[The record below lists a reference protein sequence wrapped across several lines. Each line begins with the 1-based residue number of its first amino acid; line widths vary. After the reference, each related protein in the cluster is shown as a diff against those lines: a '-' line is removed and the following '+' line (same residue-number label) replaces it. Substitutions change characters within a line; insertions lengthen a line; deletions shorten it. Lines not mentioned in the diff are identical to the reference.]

1 MLRIYTSGE
10 SSVSLFYHLW
20 APSNR
25 RRLLP
30 KWARSLTQY
39 GSSMSREQLVVE
51 RARRAFQTGMSKP
64 LKFRVHQLKNL
75 HRFITERRKDIADA
89 VNKDLNKVK
98 LFETLGLEGEID
110 VAVER
115 LAEWAAPRPVE
126 KSLLTILDEVYIQPE
141 PLGVVLI
148 IGAWNYPWA
157 VTLQP
162 LVAAIAAGNAA
173 VVKPSE
179 VSSHSAKV
187 MEELLP
193 LYLDKELYPV
203 VCGGVSETQELLR
216 QRFDHIFYTGN
227 STVGKLVMEAAAR
240 HLTPVTLEL
249 GGKSPCYI
257 DKDVDLRVACRRITW
272 GKFVNCGQTCIAPD
286 YILCE
291 PSIQDRVV
299 EEIRKC
305 ITEFYTDDPK
315 SFEDYGR
322 IINQRHFQR
331 VMSLLEGSTVAIGG
345 DSDQSQCYIAP
356 TVLKDVTGGSKVMQ
370 EEIFGPLLPIVTVSG
385 VDEAIQFINEREKPL
400 ALYVFSPDNKLIRRV
415 IAETSS
421 GALVANDCLVH
432 FTVSALPFGGV
443 GNSGMGRYHSQHGF
457 DQLSHL
463 RACLIKKLNLE
474 DANAMRYPPHTAK
487 KLGWARFFLLKRVNL
502 RRLRRMALLALF
514 SAMTAFIVQVR

>member
-1 MLRIYTSGE
+1 
-10 SSVSLFYHLW
+10 
-20 APSNR
+20 
-25 RRLLP
+25 
-30 KWARSLTQY
+30 
-39 GSSMSREQLVVE
+39 MSREQLVVE

-75 HRFITERRKDIADA
+75 HRFITERHKDIADA
-89 VNKDLNKVK
+89 VKKDLNKVS

-291 PSIQDRVV
+291 PSIQNRVV

-315 SFEDYGR
+315 TFEDYGR

-356 TVLKDVTGGSKVMQ
+356 TVLKDVTGASKVMQ
-370 EEIFGPLLPIVTVSG
+370 EEIFGPVLPIVTVSG

-432 FTVSALPFGGV
+432 FTVNALPFGGV

-463 RACLIKKLNLE
+463 RACLIKKLNME
-474 DANAMRYPPHTAK
+474 DSNAMRYPPHTAK
-487 KLGWARFFLLKRVNL
+487 KLGWARFFFLKRVNL

-514 SAMTAFIVQVR
+514 SALAAFIIDYSSGQIDHSTGQIDYSTGQIDRL